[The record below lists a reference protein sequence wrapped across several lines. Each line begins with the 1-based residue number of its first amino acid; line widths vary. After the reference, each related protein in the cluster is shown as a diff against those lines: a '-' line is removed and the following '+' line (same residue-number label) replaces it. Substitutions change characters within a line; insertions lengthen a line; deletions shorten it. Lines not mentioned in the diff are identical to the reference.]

1 MGGYY
6 NPSFFMSIENA
17 PQGPEDNVDIIA
29 KAGYLKVE
37 SDIGEIKLNSHN
49 SIEVQPEG
57 TIFGTKVMV
66 EENGDITPTL
76 TFDTKKMRE
85 SKKQID
91 AKQMLDDALEDFLNG
106 QV

>member
-1 MGGYY
+1 
-6 NPSFFMSIENA
+6 MSIENA
-17 PQGPEDNVDIIA
+17 PHGPEDNVDIVA

-57 TIFGTKVMV
+57 TLFGAKVKV
-66 EENGDITPTL
+66 EENGNITPTL
-76 TFDTKKMRE
+76 TFDTKKLRGPR
-85 SKKQID
+85 KKID
-91 AKQMLDDALEDFLNG
+91 AKQMLDDALEDFFNE